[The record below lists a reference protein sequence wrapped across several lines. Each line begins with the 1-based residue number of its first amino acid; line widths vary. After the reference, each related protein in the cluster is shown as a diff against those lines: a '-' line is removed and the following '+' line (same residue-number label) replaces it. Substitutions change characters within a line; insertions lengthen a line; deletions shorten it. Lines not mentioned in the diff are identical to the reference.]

1 MCDEARRDHRVRAAR
16 RAAGVVLTV
25 GSRAAGRGA
34 GRRGEA
40 VLVQVQETVHG
51 VGDIETGGIRVLEEE
66 AVSVVDMWGEID
78 VALRSE
84 ASAALAN
91 ALERDVPVVI
101 DTSKVTFM
109 DSTGIA
115 FLVQFYT
122 IGAEEGLSVTLRNPP
137 PVVTDVLHMLGV
149 DAIFGADRHEVTTA

>member
-1 MCDEARRDHRVRAAR
+1 MTVQQAETKGAA
-16 RAAGVVLTV
+16 V
-25 GSRAAGRGA
+25 
-34 GRRGEA
+34 
-40 VLVQVQETVHG
+40 
-51 VGDIETGGIRVLEEE
+51 ETGGIRLLEEPG
-66 AVSVVDMWGEID
+66 ASVVAMWGEID

-101 DTSKVTFM
+101 DTSRVTFM

-122 IGAEEGLSVTLRNPP
+122 IGSEEGLSVTLRNPP
-137 PVVTDVLHMLGV
+137 SVVTDVLEMLGV
-149 DAIFGADRHEVTTA
+149 IEIFGSERHDVTTS